1 LVHSGRE
8 QADAEDKR
16 LRSHVLPD
24 SSLLAN
30 PDILLWA
37 SEVVLVVKNLPAN
50 TGDIRDASSIPKSE
64 RSPGG
69 GHGNPFQYF
78 CLENPHVQRAWW
90 GVAIVHR
97 ISQSQ
102 T

>member
-1 LVHSGRE
+1 MVHSGRE

-24 SSLLAN
+24 SCLSAN
-30 PDILLWA
+30 PDILLRA

-50 TGDIRDASSIPKSE
+50 TGDIRDVGSTPGSG

-69 GHGNPFQYF
+69 EQGNPLQY
-78 CLENPHVQRAWW
+78 LAWRIPVYREPGR

-97 ISQSQ
+97 ITQSQ